1 MNLKVQTEE
10 SSLSNQVI
18 YSIIKNL
25 SSLLKLF
32 KVSEVKEKKEFIN
45 NRILEVEKTLILG
58 EDNLRRFREQNRNIS
73 FSPALLLEEERH
85 QRLIEVQKEI
95 YITLKSELEMTQ
107 IDEYDNI
114 SLIQVLDEPF
124 LWEIHLW
131 G

>member
-58 EDNLRRFREQNRNIS
+58 EDNLRRFREQNKIS
-73 FSPALLLEEERH
+73 VFRQLCYWKR
-85 QRLIEVQKEI
+85 RDIK
-95 YITLKSELEMTQ
+95 
-107 IDEYDNI
+107 D
-114 SLIQVLDEPF
+114 
-124 LWEIHLW
+124 
-131 G
+131 